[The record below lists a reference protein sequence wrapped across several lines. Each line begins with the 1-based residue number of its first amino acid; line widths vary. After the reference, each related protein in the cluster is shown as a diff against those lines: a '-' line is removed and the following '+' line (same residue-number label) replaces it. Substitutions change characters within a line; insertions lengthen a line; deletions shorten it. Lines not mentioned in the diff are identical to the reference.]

1 MRGSATTKCS
11 FFSNN
16 LVGKMK
22 FRCIDL
28 LRLGCI
34 SLVVLPMIL
43 LPLAQAKHGGSLL
56 HDQTP
61 SSNLA
66 RKLLAVA
73 TTSDGRPSVCNGAS
87 HIPVPDWRWDWRN
100 VVVLVL
106 LAGNSMISGAT
117 GQGGTAIII
126 PVFSAPFL
134 LAFSELPRTQHMP
147 QHIAAPRR
155 MSVVSCASN
164 RRQSAISRMSPL
176 PPPPLPLLLLLLL
189 LLLVCSN
196 PACCANR

>member
-1 MRGSATTKCS
+1 MAVAARCLAGALLLSLMVVPGLLLQQPWHWHE
-11 FFSNN
+11 
-16 LVGKMK
+16 LVPHSGM
-22 FRCIDL
+22 D
-28 LRLGCI
+28 GTQ
-34 SLVVLPMIL
+34 ST
-43 LPLAQAKHGGSLL
+43 QL

-87 HIPVPDWRWDWRN
+87 HVLVPDWRWDWRN

-155 MSVVSCASN
+155 MSVVSCASSC
-164 RRQSAISRMSPL
+164 R
-176 PPPPLPLLLLLLL
+176 
-189 LLLVCSN
+189 
-196 PACCANR
+196 

>member
-1 MRGSATTKCS
+1 MYQTKS
-11 FFSNN
+11 T
-16 LVGKMK
+16 
-22 FRCIDL
+22 
-28 LRLGCI
+28 
-34 SLVVLPMIL
+34 
-43 LPLAQAKHGGSLL
+43 KHN
-56 HDQTP
+56 DKTP
-61 SSNLA
+61 AGNWA
-66 RKLLAVA
+66 GKLLAVA
-73 TTSDGRPSVCNGAS
+73 TTSDSRPSVCNGAS
-87 HIPVPDWRWDWRN
+87 HVLVPDWRWDWRN

-147 QHIAAPRR
+147 QHIAAPMR
-155 MSVVSCASN
+155 MSAVSCASN
-164 RRQSAISRMSPL
+164 RRQSAISRMSPPL
-176 PPPPLPLLLLLLL
+176 LPLPLLLLPLL